1 MKLTIQSIVFVL
13 TLILLPVASFSA
25 PLDLPKS
32 EVKKTIRLDLPK
44 PSIKDTCPVCGMFV
58 AKYPEWVGT
67 VLYKDGH
74 THHFDGA
81 KDLFKYLL
89 DMPKWAPK
97 DKAENI
103 KSIGVTEYYELTLID
118 ARKAFYVIGSDV
130 LGPMGHELL
139 PLATEDDAKEFM
151 KDHKGKKI
159 MRFDEVKMELLI
171 KLDNGEFE

>member
-13 TLILLPVASFSA
+13 TLILLPITSFSA
-25 PLDLPKS
+25 PLDLPK
-32 EVKKTIRLDLPK
+32 PG
-44 PSIKDTCPVCGMFV
+44 IKDTCPVCGMFV

>member
-13 TLILLPVASFSA
+13 TLILLPVTSFAA
-25 PLDLPKS
+25 PLDLPK
-32 EVKKTIRLDLPK
+32 PG
-44 PSIKDTCPVCGMFV
+44 IKDTCPVCGMFV

-103 KSIGVTEYYELTLID
+103 KSIGVTEYYELKLID

>member
-1 MKLTIQSIVFVL
+1 MIKPIFLFLVF
-13 TLILLPVASFSA
+13 AFSPA
-25 PLDLPKS
+25 ISYATPLN
-32 EVKKTIRLDLPK
+32 LPK
-44 PSIKDTCPVCGMFV
+44 PGIKDTCPVCGMFV

-67 VLYKDGH
+67 VLYKDNH
-74 THHFDGA
+74 AHHFDGA

-118 ARKAFYVIGSDV
+118 AHKAFYVIGSDV
-130 LGPMGHELL
+130 LGPMGHDLL
-139 PLATEDDAKEFM
+139 PLATEEDAKEFM
-151 KDHKGKKI
+151 KDHNGKRI